1 MEQFYKDS
9 SFESF
14 ELRVTEEAKNH
25 LRVAG
30 GWGLFISIVGFII
43 IGLSLLMSFIVMVG
57 AGNMPAG
64 AMPFNP
70 AVVGVFMLVFNIFW
84 AIPVVTLFR
93 FSIKARNAV
102 ADMNTEQ
109 LTQAF
114 ANLKYNLMFAG
125 ILIILSIVMY
135 FVLIIAV
142 VSTAAA
148 GLGGRF

>member
-57 AGNMPAG
+57 AGNMHAG

-93 FSIKARNAV
+93 FSVKARNAV